1 MQNHTSFLLPAPP
14 PRWLALWP
22 FLVDSLSSVSW
33 KHLKTEI
40 NADTSNLI
48 CNLYTESDIFVAQDA
63 FLLKQDVF
71 VLVTFVGY
79 IFNCTCFTC
88 WSSFIVKAHHRRL
101 ILVNGSQSL
110 QVSPP
115 ADSTLS

>member
-14 PRWLALWP
+14 PRWLSLWP
-22 FLVDSLSSVSW
+22 FLVDSLSSVSS

-48 CNLYTESDIFVAQDA
+48 CNLYTKSDIFVA
-63 FLLKQDVF
+63 QDVF

-79 IFNCTCFTC
+79 IFRMYLLYLL
-88 WSSFIVKAHHRRL
+88 VKFYCK
-101 ILVNGSQSL
+101 
-110 QVSPP
+110 
-115 ADSTLS
+115 STLQTIEFG

>member
-14 PRWLALWP
+14 PRWLSLWP
-22 FLVDSLSSVSW
+22 FLVDSLSSVSS

-48 CNLYTESDIFVAQDA
+48 CNLYTKSDIFVAQDA

-79 IFNCTCFTC
+79 IFRMCLLYLL
-88 WSSFIVKAHHRRL
+88 VKFYCK
-101 ILVNGSQSL
+101 
-110 QVSPP
+110 
-115 ADSTLS
+115 STLQTIEFG

>member
-14 PRWLALWP
+14 PRWLGLWP

-48 CNLYTESDIFVAQDA
+48 CNLYTESDIFVAQD
-63 FLLKQDVF
+63 VF

-79 IFNCTCFTC
+79 IFRMYLLYLL
-88 WSSFIVKAHHRRL
+88 VKFYCK
-101 ILVNGSQSL
+101 
-110 QVSPP
+110 
-115 ADSTLS
+115 STLQTIDFG